1 VEKTRFEWNEEK
13 NKENQDKHGISFYL
27 AQRAFFD
34 PKRVV
39 VEDTTHS
46 SDEERYYCIG
56 LVDEEI
62 ITVRFTYRG
71 RVIRIFGAGFWRKG
85 RKIYETENKI

>member
-1 VEKTRFEWNEEK
+1 MEKTRFEWNEEK